1 MQNNFCR
8 HVLYVCTDPGA
19 EPPEG
24 EEEAKFITRD
34 VKYLKEVVVAK
45 DPPVVHVY
53 DVVEYGRRF
62 YRTLTY
68 SSDAALSLVSRPPSG
83 VSAFWSSHLLSIIRM
98 PFCFRCHGSNAP
110 VSTLCCVSTAELH
123 LTRHILCGK
132 LNPCATVNPC
142 ATIPHVG

>member
-1 MQNNFCR
+1 MLNAAPFA
-8 HVLYVCTDPGA
+8 GA

-68 SSDAALSLVSRPPSG
+68 SSDASLSLVSRPPLG
-83 VSAFWSSHLLSIIRM
+83 VSSRLSLSCLLPGTPWRYV
-98 PFCFRCHGSNAP
+98 C
-110 VSTLCCVSTAELH
+110 ELA
-123 LTRHILCGK
+123 
-132 LNPCATVNPC
+132 NY
-142 ATIPHVG
+142 